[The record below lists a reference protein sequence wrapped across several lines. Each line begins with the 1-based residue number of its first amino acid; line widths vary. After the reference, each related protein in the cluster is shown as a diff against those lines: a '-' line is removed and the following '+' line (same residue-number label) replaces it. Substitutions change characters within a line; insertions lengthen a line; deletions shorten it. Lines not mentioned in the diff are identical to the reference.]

1 MPPCIEAVEQGEVGL
16 VPSSAPV
23 HRLPL
28 VLVVDY
34 MGAVG
39 AQLHAAHL
47 RGRGDCSP
55 RWC

>member
-1 MPPCIEAVEQGEVGL
+1 MLPCIEAVEQGEVSL

-23 HRLPL
+23 RRLPL
-28 VLVVDY
+28 VLVVDCK
-34 MGAVG
+34 GAAG

-55 RWC
+55 H